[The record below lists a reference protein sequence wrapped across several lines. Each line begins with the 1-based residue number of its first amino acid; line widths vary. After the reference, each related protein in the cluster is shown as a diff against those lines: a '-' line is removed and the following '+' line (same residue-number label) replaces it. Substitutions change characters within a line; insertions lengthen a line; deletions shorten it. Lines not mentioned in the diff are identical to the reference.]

1 MTTKAEFTKEQLIEH
16 IKDRIEH
23 RNGLVEA
30 QGIERG
36 FCEYLRK
43 EIATDEI
50 ALSVLTAEPMGWM
63 DELTENPAVLVAIPQ
78 RLIPEG
84 KNDG

>member
-1 MTTKAEFTKEQLIEH
+1 MTDKTEFTKEQLIEH
-16 IKDRIEH
+16 IKGRMEH
-23 RNGLVEA
+23 RSGLVEA

-50 ALSVLTAEPMGWM
+50 ALAALTAKPIGWM
-63 DELTENPAVLVAIPQ
+63 DELTDNPAVIVAIPQ
-78 RLIPEG
+78 RLMPEG
-84 KNDG
+84 K